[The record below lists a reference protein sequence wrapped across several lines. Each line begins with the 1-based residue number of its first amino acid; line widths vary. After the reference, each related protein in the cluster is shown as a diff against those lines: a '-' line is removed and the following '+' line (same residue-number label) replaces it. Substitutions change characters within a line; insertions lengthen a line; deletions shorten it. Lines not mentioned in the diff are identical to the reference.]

1 MLAQRSTSSA
11 SSLMWP
17 RQAAQAIMQHIF
29 WLVPGSL
36 AGRPGPNRQ
45 PWNLAELRAAGFQA
59 VLSLNDGEL
68 CHADEFDSNGIDYKC
83 VSLSDSAPPRP
94 GDLERCLV
102 ALPKAYSYVQQHI
115 SAGRKVLIHCS
126 SGKDRTGLLLAYYLM
141 RTEGARVK
149 ESINRV
155 KLVRPIA
162 FSAYGWEEFSVQVLS
177 ASDA

>member
-1 MLAQRSTSSA
+1 
-11 SSLMWP
+11 MWP

-45 PWNLAELRAAGFQA
+45 HWKLAELRAAGFQA
-59 VLSLNDGEL
+59 VLSVNDGEL

-141 RTEGARVK
+141 RTEGVRVK